1 MAKNLTEDAVR
12 DLARDILGLVDSDA
26 ARAGVGQLT
35 TFNQLGFA
43 GVADKPDGW
52 YLPNNKAEV
61 ALVLETKATR
71 IALGKAQVDEV
82 LKNVRI
88 VQTQYEKVVGVLY
101 NGEDVRVFKGEE
113 EVKTP
118 DKLQHVG
125 YYLSLYTV
133 DSIDKERIYQLTA
146 RINNCL
152 HFEFGIK
159 NLYHRMIFT
168 ACALVAERYGAGLK
182 RLKNLG
188 YETFHTAIHSTL
200 AKSLNTITV
209 CYNGSVGETFY
220 QDQPFLAS
228 DDVNVL
234 YPKFDMTKEIALFIA
249 PLIKSVSARYNYVDK
264 WKQEEMIAGAI
275 KLPVDLSG
283 EPDWAY
289 MDEYMSAVMRES
301 EASLESLR
309 QTDGEKHALSVSR
322 WQEFIIG
329 DLFEKLQLDV
339 KKEDFNKTF
348 DVSEERTEEFNL
360 PLVNAKHGNNGIMY
374 YGREADFETAE
385 MTIDIVQ
392 NGAIATGD
400 VYAQPQRT
408 GVLWDAYLV
417 KPKAEIDSAFTLM
430 FLATVL
436 EKAIKDKFSYDD
448 KCVWDK
454 AKLLTVTL
462 PCTSD
467 DEPDW
472 AYMDEYMR
480 TVMERT
486 KSDLLAM
493 QSIG

>member
-1 MAKNLTEDAVR
+1 MSKIDTSGWRIFRVEELFETEKMDRKIQVPTGSWIASKNLMPGSTPRITVSGVNNGITGYYKDVDDANYRVYKNF
-12 DLARDILGLVDSDA
+12 ISVSFLGTVFYQASRASLDMKVHCLKPLNIELNERVASFLV
-26 ARAGVGQLT
+26 T
-35 TFNQLGFA
+35 MI
-43 GVADKPDGW
+43 
-52 YLPNNKAEV
+52 KA
-61 ALVLETKATR
+61 
-71 IALGKAQVDEV
+71 ALGSIEYSDQISSTV
-82 LKNVRI
+82 L
-88 VQTQYEKVVGVLY
+88 
-101 NGEDVRVFKGEE
+101 
-113 EVKTP
+113 P
-118 DKLQHVG
+118 
-125 YYLSLYTV
+125 SL
-133 DSIDKERIYQLTA
+133 EL
-146 RINNCL
+146 
-152 HFEFGIK
+152 
-159 NLYHRMIFT
+159 M
-168 ACALVAERYGAGLK
+168 
-182 RLKNLG
+182 
-188 YETFHTAIHSTL
+188 
-200 AKSLNTITV
+200 
-209 CYNGSVGETFY
+209 
-220 QDQPFLAS
+220 
-228 DDVNVL
+228 
-234 YPKFDMTKEIALFIA
+234 
-249 PLIKSVSARYNYVDK
+249 
-264 WKQEEMIAGAI
+264 
-275 KLPVDLSG
+275 LPVDASG
-283 EPDWAY
+283 EPNWAY

-309 QTDGEKHALSVSR
+309 QADEKKHALNVSGWR
-322 WQEFIIG
+322 EFIIG

-348 DVSEERTEEFNL
+348 DVSEERTDEFNL

-417 KPKAEIDSAFTLM
+417 KPKAKIDSAFTLM

-467 DEPDW
+467 NEPDW
-472 AYMDEYMR
+472 AYMDECMR

-493 QSIG
+493 QSIS

>member
-1 MAKNLTEDAVR
+1 M
-12 DLARDILGLVDSDA
+12 
-26 ARAGVGQLT
+26 
-35 TFNQLGFA
+35 
-43 GVADKPDGW
+43 
-52 YLPNNKAEV
+52 
-61 ALVLETKATR
+61 
-71 IALGKAQVDEV
+71 
-82 LKNVRI
+82 
-88 VQTQYEKVVGVLY
+88 
-101 NGEDVRVFKGEE
+101 
-113 EVKTP
+113 
-118 DKLQHVG
+118 
-125 YYLSLYTV
+125 
-133 DSIDKERIYQLTA
+133 
-146 RINNCL
+146 
-152 HFEFGIK
+152 
-159 NLYHRMIFT
+159 
-168 ACALVAERYGAGLK
+168 GA
-182 RLKNLG
+182 
-188 YETFHTAIHSTL
+188 
-200 AKSLNTITV
+200 
-209 CYNGSVGETFY
+209 VGETFY
-220 QDQPFLAS
+220 QDRPFLAS

-309 QTDGEKHALSVSR
+309 QADEAKHALNVHEWR
-322 WQEFIIG
+322 EFIIG

-417 KPKAEIDSAFTLM
+417 KPKAKIDSAFTLM

-467 DEPDW
+467 NEPDW

-480 TVMERT
+480 TIMESAS
-486 KSDLLAM
+486 SDLSAM

>member
-12 DLARDILGLVDSDA
+12 DLARDILGLVDSDV

-152 HFEFGIK
+152 VFIHIGDAAAGVCHYVNADFVGMKGKTSCAYNDHINEAIGLFLASVI
-159 NLYHRMIFT
+159 T
-168 ACALVAERYGAGLK
+168 ANNASRYSFSQSWTG
-182 RLKNLG
+182 
-188 YETFHTAIHSTL
+188 
-200 AKSLNTITV
+200 KSLLDTEILLPATPSGDPDWDYMDEYMSGVMEEAKASLENMGKVEKELHSADISGWKRFTIGSLFEIEKGTRLTRAAMIDGDTPFIGATLENNGITARVGNTGHVHPGGLMTV
-209 CYNGSVGETFY
+209 AYNGQKATGKAFY
-220 QDQPFLAS
+220 QPIPFWAS

-234 YPKFDMTKEIALFIA
+234 YPKFSLTENIALFLA
-249 PLIKSVSARYNYVDK
+249 PLFWEAGRPYSFGDK
-264 WKQEEMIAGAI
+264 WGKDVMENDCLV
-275 KLPVDLSG
+275 LPVNASSD
-283 EPDWAY
+283 PDWAY
-289 MDEYMSAVMRES
+289 V
-301 EASLESLR
+301 
-309 QTDGEKHALSVSR
+309 
-322 WQEFIIG
+322 
-329 DLFEKLQLDV
+329 
-339 KKEDFNKTF
+339 
-348 DVSEERTEEFNL
+348 
-360 PLVNAKHGNNGIMY
+360 
-374 YGREADFETAE
+374 
-385 MTIDIVQ
+385 
-392 NGAIATGD
+392 
-400 VYAQPQRT
+400 
-408 GVLWDAYLV
+408 
-417 KPKAEIDSAFTLM
+417 
-430 FLATVL
+430 
-436 EKAIKDKFSYDD
+436 
-448 KCVWDK
+448 
-454 AKLLTVTL
+454 
-462 PCTSD
+462 
-467 DEPDW
+467 
-472 AYMDEYMR
+472 DEYMR
-480 TVMERT
+480 DVMERAQ
-486 KSDLLAM
+486 SDLSTM